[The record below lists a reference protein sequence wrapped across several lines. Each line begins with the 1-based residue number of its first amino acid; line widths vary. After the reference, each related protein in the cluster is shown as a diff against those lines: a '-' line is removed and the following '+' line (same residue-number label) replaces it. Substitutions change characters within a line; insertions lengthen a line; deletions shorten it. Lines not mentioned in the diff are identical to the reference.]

1 MAPCIDDEVEDDDEV
16 FPSKFRRGMVPVK
29 DRDDDVDD
37 DNPLLC
43 FFLGIV
49 VVDEFILP
57 FPDVD
62 DDDDPA
68 GGGGCL
74 IID

>member
-1 MAPCIDDEVEDDDEV
+1 MAPCIDDEAEDDEV

-29 DRDDDVDD
+29 DRDDVDDD
-37 DNPLLC
+37 DNPLLLC
-43 FFLGIV
+43 FFLGI

-68 GGGGCL
+68 GGGCL

>member
-1 MAPCIDDEVEDDDEV
+1 MAPCIDEVEEDGV

-29 DRDDDVDD
+29 DRDDVDD
-37 DNPLLC
+37 DGNPLLC
-43 FFLGIV
+43 FFLGI

-62 DDDDPA
+62 DDDDDPA

>member
-1 MAPCIDDEVEDDDEV
+1 MAPCIDEAEEDAV

-29 DRDDDVDD
+29 DRDDVDD
-37 DNPLLC
+37 DDPLLC
-43 FFLGIV
+43 FFLGI

-57 FPDVD
+57 FPDVE
-62 DDDDPA
+62 DDDDPDG

>member
-1 MAPCIDDEVEDDDEV
+1 MAPCIDDEAEDDEV

-29 DRDDDVDD
+29 DRDDVDD
-37 DNPLLC
+37 DGNPLLC
-43 FFLGIV
+43 FFLGI

>member
-1 MAPCIDDEVEDDDEV
+1 MAPCIDEVEEDGV

-29 DRDDDVDD
+29 DRDDGVDD